1 MVRQFNYLKEV
12 TKMSRFLKS
21 MIALLAIAAFAAPA
35 MATDFSVSGQARVE
49 GYYNDLDSAD
59 DPSSWF
65 EQRVRLDNRFQV
77 SDEVLVRIRFDFEG
91 TWGWTGQDTMRNMP
105 HTGAQTDYA
114 YIQLNKEMFSLT
126 AGQAYFG
133 SSNAILV
140 DHIGTGLSLSLKT
153 PVSVKLMYTKYD
165 EGGATFKPYDSD
177 IRTGGSKIDEDATDD
192 EDFYGAEV
200 AYKGDGFG
208 VSGVYAV
215 LDNKANDDNKSGF
228 GVAANLKV
236 ANFSVLAELDLLDGD
251 NGAGMDYTGTQFYL
265 AADTNASEALNVG
278 GFFWYVAGDE
288 NDTVITDI
296 TNWDSFNPIW
306 GGYVGA
312 GVVVGSPISGWG
324 PNSFISNAGLIAAG
338 LNATFKASDDLGFK
352 AQGVYGVEEDDFA
365 GGFDFLNMTVSTKY
379 QVAKNTYVMVD
390 AVYEDI
396 DYDDGGDDNSMS
408 LWSQLQ
414 VNF

>member
-1 MVRQFNYLKEV
+1 MN
-12 TKMSRFLKS
+12 RFLKV
-21 MIALLAIAAFAAPA
+21 MIVLLAIAAFAAPA
-35 MATDFSVSGQARVE
+35 MATDYSVSGQARVE
-49 GYYNDLDSAD
+49 GYYNNLDSD
-59 DPSSWF
+59 DAQAWF
-65 EQRVRLDNRFQV
+65 EQRVRIDNRFSV

-91 TWGWTGQDTMRNMP
+91 TWGNDGQDTMRNIP
-105 HTGAQTDYA
+105 NTSAQTDYA

-251 NGAGMDYTGTQFYL
+251 NGTGMDYTGTQFYL
-265 AADTNASEALNVG
+265 AADTNATEAVNVG
-278 GFFWYVAGDE
+278 GFFWYVAGDSE
-288 NDTVITDI
+288 DGVIVDV
-296 TNWDSFNPIW
+296 TNWDSFNPLW

-312 GVVVGSPISGWG
+312 GVVAAHPITGWG
-324 PNSFISNAGLIAAG
+324 PNSMFDGGPSEGLIAAA
-338 LNATFKASDDLGFK
+338 LNASFKASDDLSFK
-352 AQGVYGVEEDDFA
+352 AQGVYGVEEDDFD
-365 GGFDFLNMTVSTKY
+365 GGFDYTNLTVSTKY
-379 QVAKNTYVMVD
+379 QLAKNTYVMVD
-390 AVYEDI
+390 AIYEDV
-396 DYDDGGDDNSMS
+396 DYDGGDDNSMS